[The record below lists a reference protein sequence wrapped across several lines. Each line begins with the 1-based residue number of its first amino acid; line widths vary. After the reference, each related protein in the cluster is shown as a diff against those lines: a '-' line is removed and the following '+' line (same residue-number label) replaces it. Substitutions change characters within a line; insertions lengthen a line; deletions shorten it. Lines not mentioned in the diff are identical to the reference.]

1 MDRLERAATICY
13 LTDKLREAGS
23 WCGETHLQKAAFL
36 LDEGRR
42 VPLGCEFVL
51 YKYGPFSFDLRE
63 ELGELRAENFLRLEP
78 PPSGYGPRL
87 DVDQRGRK
95 VMEQF
100 NLTIERHT
108 DAVADVVEF
117 VGTRGVSGLERL
129 ATAVYLVVHKGDEN
143 DKDLAREL
151 CGIKPHVSEAGALDA
166 VARGRRFLRGSG
178 VPS

>member
-1 MDRLERAATICY
+1 MDRLERAAIICH
-13 LTDKLREAGS
+13 LTDELRAVGS

-36 LDEGRR
+36 LDEGCR
-42 VPLGCEFVL
+42 VPLGWEFVL

-63 ELGELRAENFLRLEP
+63 ELGELRAENFLRLEL

-100 NLTIERHT
+100 SHRIDQHA

-129 ATAVYLVVHKGDEN
+129 ATAVYLVLRRGDEEN
-143 DKDLAREL
+143 EDLAREL
-151 CGIKPHVSEAGALDA
+151 CNIKPHVSEEGALDA
-166 VARGRRFLRGSG
+166 VSRGRRFLRGSG